1 MFLVGREHCLCRCVF
16 CWSVGNPLPEHRLIE
31 RRVSAWCSFRNQNE
45 YFHQMKS
52 AKEKEKKKGK
62 ARLMC
67 HSLFIFVSWRK
78 SHLTSSFHCRLAA
91 KNPME
96 VEDRLKY
103 LIVTVMFEILVRC
116 RLMLVVIPHLNKS
129 KQVSEG
135 NSQRLTVPDE
145 LEVMAGTAA

>member
-1 MFLVGREHCLCRCVF
+1 
-16 CWSVGNPLPEHRLIE
+16 
-31 RRVSAWCSFRNQNE
+31 
-45 YFHQMKS
+45 
-52 AKEKEKKKGK
+52 
-62 ARLMC
+62 
-67 HSLFIFVSWRK
+67 
-78 SHLTSSFHCRLAA
+78 
-91 KNPME
+91 ME